1 MCVTPILGRARNG
14 VLRAAVLLTAA
25 LGPVAASAAAEDRG
39 STAVATFAG
48 GCFWCI
54 EADLEKLEGVL
65 SVTSGYTGGETENPS
80 YKEVSAG
87 ATGHAEAVRVLF
99 DPAMISYDEL
109 LGHFWRSIDPTA
121 RDRQFCDV
129 GRQYRSAIFYH
140 DEAQREAAERS
151 RAELELSKPFR
162 EPIVT
167 EITAATAFYPAEASH
182 QDYAKKNPIR
192 YRYYRNGCG
201 RDQRLEELWGGTK

>member
-1 MCVTPILGRARNG
+1 MV
-14 VLRAAVLLTAA
+14 TAA
-25 LGPVAASAAAEDRG
+25 AAAPAAAEDRRP
-39 STAVATFAG
+39 TAVATFAG

-65 SVTSGYTGGETENPS
+65 SVTSGYTGGETANPS

-99 DPAMISYDEL
+99 DPAVISYDEL
-109 LGHFWRSIDPTA
+109 LRRFWRSIDPTA
-121 RDRQFCDV
+121 TDRQFCDV

-151 RAELELSKPFR
+151 RAELEQSKPFT

-167 EITAATAFYPAEASH
+167 EITAATEFYAAEASH

-201 RDQRLEELWGGTK
+201 RDQRLAELWGGTK

>member
-1 MCVTPILGRARNG
+1 MSVTPILSRARHG
-14 VLRAAVLLTAA
+14 VARAAALLTAV
-25 LGPVAASAAAEDRG
+25 LGFSAAFAAAEDSRV
-39 STAVATFAG
+39 TAVATFAG

-54 EADLEKLEGVL
+54 EADLEKLDGVL
-65 SVTSGYTGGETENPS
+65 SVTSGYTGGETTNPS

-87 ATGHAEAVRVLF
+87 VTGHAEAVRVLF
-99 DPAMISYDEL
+99 DPAVISYDEL

-121 RDRQFCDV
+121 EDRQFCDV

-140 DEAQREAAERS
+140 DEAQRAAAERS
-151 RAELELSKPFR
+151 RSALERSKPFR

-201 RDQRLEELWGGTK
+201 RDQRLAELWGGTK

>member
-1 MCVTPILGRARNG
+1 MNVIPNFSRVRNSMA
-14 VLRAAVLLTAA
+14 RAALLLTAVMA
-25 LGPVAASAAAEDRG
+25 LSASSAAAEDRG
-39 STAVATFAG
+39 ATAVATFAG

-54 EADLEKLEGVL
+54 EADLEKLDGVL
-65 SVTSGYTGGETENPS
+65 SVTSGYTGGETKNPT
-80 YKEVSAG
+80 YKDVSAG
-87 ATGHAEAVRVLF
+87 VTGHAEAVRVLF
-99 DPAMISYDEL
+99 DPAVISYDEL

-121 RDRQFCDV
+121 EDRQFCDV

-140 DEAQREAAERS
+140 DEAQRAAAERS
-151 RAELELSKPFR
+151 RSALEHSKPFK

-167 EITAATAFYPAEASH
+167 EIAAATAFYPAEASH

-201 RDQRLEELWGGTK
+201 RDQRLAELWGGTK